1 MEEKKLN
8 RIIDFLREEMMTAN
22 PAGGQGGFGSNPTP
36 ASTAETRAGFD
47 PVMGK
52 MQRRKKKYIK
62 LPAGSRKRW
71 MKKDES

>member
-36 ASTAETRAGFD
+36 ASTGETRAGFD
-47 PVMGK
+47 PLLGK
-52 MQRRKKKYIK
+52 KKRKKSI
-62 LPAGSRKRW
+62 GVWSRSLRKNS
-71 MKKDES
+71 ES

>member
-36 ASTAETRAGFD
+36 ASTEKTRAGFD
-47 PVMGK
+47 PVIGK
-52 MQRRKKKYIK
+52 VEK
-62 LPAGSRKRW
+62 RKRPRYIW
-71 MKKDES
+71 TKGIRKNWKTRSES